1 VDALMPA
8 VVAAHETW
16 NRRLPTAAL
25 NRFLERLVERHPP
38 PASKGR
44 PVRPRYMTQV
54 KARPPTF
61 ALFVNRPEAL
71 DETYLRYVVNGLR
84 EEFDLPGVPIRIMV
98 RGGKN
103 PYASAA

>member
-1 VDALMPA
+1 MPA
-8 VVAAHETW
+8 VLAAHEAW

-25 NRFLERLVERHPP
+25 NRFLEAIVERHPP
-38 PASKGR
+38 AAAKGR
-44 PVRPRYMTQV
+44 PVRVRYMTQV

-61 ALFVNRPEAL
+61 ALFANRPDAL
-71 DETYLRYVVNGLR
+71 EETYLRYIVNGLR